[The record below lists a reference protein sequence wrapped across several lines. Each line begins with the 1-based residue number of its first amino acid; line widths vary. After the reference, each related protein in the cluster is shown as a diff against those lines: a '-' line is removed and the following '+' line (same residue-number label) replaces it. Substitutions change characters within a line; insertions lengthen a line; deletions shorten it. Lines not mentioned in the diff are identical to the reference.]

1 MKYLLSLALLFLSLL
16 SFYSCGDDIVIN
28 NNGGSP
34 TADFD
39 VYLYKVKEN
48 PLRYS
53 TYTIKMDGTNL
64 KLFNDSLIVS
74 TRSKQNRILLVK
86 IDTMGM
92 FISAI
97 YHAETNGSNLVR
109 IPMGSNNTDYFDLS
123 PDGNKFLFTS
133 MYSSILNIMNNDGSG
148 LVQLSSSVTG
158 NQFAPKFSP
167 NGQLIAF
174 IETSAPA
181 FVKGLYITNTTGTY
195 KKLLKDSIYTSGS
208 FNLDWSPD
216 GSRIVYQHSLNN
228 SSESRICVVDTSGSG
243 YTIITSGSSP
253 AWSPLGDKICFTD
266 VLDPSGVDIFLIN
279 PDGSDRVNIT
289 NSTTLFEGNM
299 FWSTDGS
306 KILYSS
312 EGMFFPPYCSIYD
325 MNSNSNRILAD
336 SINGAIWK

>member
-1 MKYLLSLALLFLSLL
+1 MKYLVILFIL
-16 SFYSCGDDIVIN
+16 SFLYACGDDNVIN
-28 NNGGSP
+28 NNGGNP
-34 TADFD
+34 NADFD

-48 PLRYS
+48 PLRFS
-53 TYTIKMDGTNL
+53 TYTVKMDGTNL

-86 IDTMGM
+86 IDTRRMC
-92 FISAI
+92 ISAI
-97 YHAETNGSNLVR
+97 YHSETNFRDLVN

-123 PDGNKFLFTS
+123 PDGEKFLFTS
-133 MYSSILNIMNNDGSG
+133 MYNSILNIMNIDGSG
-148 LVQLSSSVTG
+148 LVQLSSSITG

-174 IETSAPA
+174 IETSAPSLI
-181 FVKGLYITNTTGTY
+181 KGLYITNTTGTY
-195 KKLLKDSIYTSGS
+195 KKLLKDTIYTSGS

-228 SSESRICVVDTSGSG
+228 SIESRICVVDTSGSG
-243 YTIITSGSSP
+243 YTIITSGSFP
-253 AWSPLGDKICFTD
+253 AWSPLGNKICFTD

-279 PDGSDRVNIT
+279 PDGTERVNIT
-289 NSTTLFEGNM
+289 NSTTLFESNM
-299 FWSTDGS
+299 FWSNDGS

-312 EGMFFPPYCSIYD
+312 EGMFYPPYCSIYD
-325 MNSNSNRILAD
+325 MNSNSSTILAD